1 MILKLNF
8 QIFNVIVVY
17 CNGFIMVETTGVAME
32 MATVVLVTVLKKNLS
47 IVPM

>member
-8 QIFNVIVVY
+8 QISNVIDVY
-17 CNGFIMVETTGVAME
+17 YNGFIMVETTGVAME
-32 MATVVLVTVLKKNLS
+32 MATVVLVTGLKKNSS

>member
-1 MILKLNF
+1 MILKLTF
-8 QIFNVIVVY
+8 QIFNVIDVY
-17 CNGFIMVETTGVAME
+17 YNGFITVEITGVAME

>member
-1 MILKLNF
+1 MILKLIF
-8 QIFNVIVVY
+8 QISNVTDVY
-17 CNGFIMVETTGVAME
+17 YNGFITVEITGVAME